1 MRTTIRS
8 AERGSMEG
16 QRWFGEEKGKE
27 RRGFSSDEEDEEEER
42 FRIDTSMSLGTGKA
56 KELFLSEEEEDDL
69 DEEKYKEAKRI
80 KLKESQ
86 EYDYERWS
94 CESCTFINER
104 QRLSCQVCGRPKGKK
119 IEPTSPL
126 STKRCSLHC
135 SSLGR
140 RAEEDL
146 EELRSVEQE
155 GQRIS
160 CDIFSTLADELLL
173 IVFSH
178 LDLSMC
184 FPLLSQTFFPLLLP
198 LKDSV

>member
-1 MRTTIRS
+1 
-8 AERGSMEG
+8 MEG

-27 RRGFSSDEEDEEEER
+27 RREFSSDEEDEEEER
-42 FRIDTSMSLGTGKA
+42 FRIDTSMSMGTGKA
-56 KELFLSEEEEDDL
+56 KEKELFLSEEEEDDL

-86 EYDYERWS
+86 ECDYERWS

-119 IEPTSPL
+119 IEPTSLPL
-126 STKRCSLHC
+126 AGKVLTC

-146 EELRSVEQE
+146 EEFLNVEQE

-184 FPLLSQTFFPLLLP
+184 FPPCLNFEPFLLACPP
-198 LKDSV
+198 P